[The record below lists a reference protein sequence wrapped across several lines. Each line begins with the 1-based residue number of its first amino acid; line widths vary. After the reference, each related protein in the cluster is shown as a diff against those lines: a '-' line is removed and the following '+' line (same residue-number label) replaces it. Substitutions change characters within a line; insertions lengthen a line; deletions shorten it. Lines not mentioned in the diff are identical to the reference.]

1 MSDTEMT
8 DTENLPRTLHVTIAG
23 AREVGREVRVTPARM
38 DSLADGDLFVGPD
51 YFTASGPTAYEVTTS
66 CAKHEREWLEVRDLT
81 MTDAQVGAGLAEPG
95 GVEPGCDP
103 RDGVFCYSPDAQ
115 LLRVDDGQPLQ

>member
-8 DTENLPRTLHVTIAG
+8 DAENLPRTLHVTIAG
-23 AREVGREVRVTPARM
+23 AGEAGREVTVTPCRM

-51 YFTASGPTAYEVTTS
+51 YFTASGPTLYEVTTS
-66 CAKHEREWLEVRDLT
+66 CAQHEHGWLEVRDLT
-81 MTDAQVGAGLAEPG
+81 MTDAEAAGRLAQLG

-103 RDGVFCYSPDAQ
+103 REGFFSYAPDTR
-115 LLRVDDGQPLQ
+115 LLRVDAELRG